1 MLSSIRARILAT
13 CVAIVIT
20 ALAVT
25 GGLVYYV
32 VKQHNDETIDQNLK
46 SVLAGHAL
54 ALDEWIASRAQQT
67 RALADTLTVGDGD
80 PLPALTLLGKSGGFQ
95 VLTLGLPDRTAF
107 SNVPLAAGYDPTARP
122 WYKQAVEAGRLVV
135 TALYLDAS
143 TGKPAFAFAAPILR
157 GGTLKGVLAAS
168 LYMERASEIV
178 VSMHPTP
185 SSFAFL
191 VDRSGRLIAGAKTD
205 LIMKPALGLSPDL
218 TPERLAG
225 LQAASEPVAVDIGGA
240 TKLLRAQPI
249 AGTDWS
255 LVMALDRSDVTAG
268 MRAVATTTLVAILVV
283 ACIAAA
289 LVGALTNAAFK
300 RVLLV
305 RDALTDV
312 ASGSGDLTKRLEADG
327 SDEAAQIA
335 RAFNLFAEK
344 ISAILLQIRAFSE
357 SVSVASAEIA
367 QGNQDLSSRT
377 EHAASSLQ
385 ETAAAL
391 EEIAGTARNSA
402 DSATQ
407 VNRLAES
414 ASGVAM
420 RGGAV
425 VSQVIETMGEIT
437 KASTEISNIIGVIDG
452 IAFQTNILALNAA
465 VEAARANEHGRG
477 FAVVAG
483 EVRTLAQRSAQA
495 AREIKHLIQSSVERI
510 EGGSGLV
517 QTAGATMDEIVE
529 GVRGISS
536 VIAEMT
542 VAANEQSTGLAQ
554 VNQAVSQL
562 DHSTQQN
569 AALVE
574 ESAAAAALLRE
585 QAAQLAQ
592 TVGEFKLARAQS
604 VDVQAA

>member
-1 MLSSIRARILAT
+1 MLSSIRARIVAT
-13 CVAIVIT
+13 CVAIVVT

-25 GGLVYYV
+25 GGLVYQV
-32 VKQHNDETIDQNLK
+32 VKRHNDETIDRNLQ

-54 ALDEWIASRAQQT
+54 ALDEWVAGRAQQT
-67 RALADTLTVGDGD
+67 QALADTLAIGEGD

-95 VLTLGLPDRTAF
+95 VLTLGLPDHTAF
-107 SNVPLAAGYDPTARP
+107 SNIPLAPGYDPTARP

-135 TALYLDAS
+135 TALYQDAS
-143 TGKPAFAFAAPILR
+143 TGKPAFAFAVPIMR

-168 LYMERASEIV
+168 LYMERASAIV
-178 VSMHPTP
+178 ASMHPTP
-185 SSFAFL
+185 ASFAFL
-191 VDRSGRLIAGAKTD
+191 VDRGGRLIAGAKTD
-205 LIMKPALGLSPDL
+205 LIMKPAVQLSPEL
-218 TPERLAG
+218 TPERLTS
-225 LQAASEPVAVDIGGA
+225 LQSASEPVAIAVDGV

-268 MRAVATTTLVAILVV
+268 MRAVATTTLVAIVIV

-312 ASGSGDLTKRLEADG
+312 ASGSGDLTKRLRADG
-327 SDEAAQIA
+327 NDEAAQIA

-344 ISAILLQIRAFSE
+344 ISAILLQIRGFSE

-367 QGNQDLSSRT
+367 QGNQDLSGRT

-391 EEIAGTARNSA
+391 EQIAGTARNSA
-402 DSATQ
+402 DAATQ

-420 RGGAV
+420 RGGEV
-425 VSQVIETMGEIT
+425 VSQVVATMGEIT
-437 KASTEISNIIGVIDG
+437 AASNEISNIIGVIDG

-495 AREIKHLIQSSVERI
+495 AKEIKQLIQASVDKI

-517 QTAGATMDEIVE
+517 HTAGATMDEIVE
-529 GVRGISS
+529 GVRGITS

-592 TVGEFKLARAQS
+592 IVGEFKLAQPRMGETAP
-604 VDVQAA
+604 V

>member
-1 MLSSIRARILAT
+1 MLSSIRARIVAT
-13 CVAIVIT
+13 CVAIVVT

-25 GGLVYYV
+25 GGLVYQV
-32 VKQHNDETIDQNLK
+32 VKRHNDETIDRNLQ

-54 ALDEWIASRAQQT
+54 ALDEWVAGRAQQT
-67 RALADTLTVGDGD
+67 QALADTLPLGEGD

-95 VLTLGLPDRTAF
+95 VLTLGLPDHTAF
-107 SNVPLAAGYDPTARP
+107 SNIPLAPGYDPTARP

-135 TALYLDAS
+135 TALYQDAS
-143 TGKPAFAFAAPILR
+143 TGKPAFAFAVPIMR
-157 GGTLKGVLAAS
+157 GGALKGVLAAS
-168 LYMERASEIV
+168 LYMERASAIV
-178 VSMHPTP
+178 ASMHPTP
-185 SSFAFL
+185 ASFAFL
-191 VDRSGRLIAGAKTD
+191 VDRGGRLIAGAKTD
-205 LIMKPALGLSPDL
+205 LIMKPAVQLSPEL
-218 TPERLAG
+218 TPERLAS
-225 LQAASEPVAVDIGGA
+225 LQSASEPVATAVDGV

-268 MRAVATTTLVAILVV
+268 MRAVATTTLVAIVIV

-312 ASGSGDLTKRLEADG
+312 ASGSGDLTKRLRADG
-327 SDEAAQIA
+327 NDEAAQIA

-344 ISAILLQIRAFSE
+344 ISAILLQIRGFSE

-367 QGNQDLSSRT
+367 QGNQDLSGRT

-402 DSATQ
+402 DAATQ

-420 RGGAV
+420 RGGEV
-425 VSQVIETMGEIT
+425 VSQVVATMGEIT
-437 KASTEISNIIGVIDG
+437 AASNEISNIIGVIDG

-477 FAVVAG
+477 FGVVAG

-495 AREIKHLIQSSVERI
+495 AKEIKQLIQASVDKI

-517 QTAGATMDEIVE
+517 HTAGATMDEIVE
-529 GVRGISS
+529 GVRGITS

-592 TVGEFKLARAQS
+592 IVGEFKLAQPQTADTAR
-604 VDVQAA
+604 V

>member
-178 VSMHPTP
+178 ASMHPTP

-402 DSATQ
+402 DAATQ

-414 ASGVAM
+414 ASGVAL

>member
-13 CVAIVIT
+13 CVAIVVT

-32 VKQHNDETIDQNLK
+32 VEQHNDETIDQNLK

-67 RALADTLTVGDGD
+67 QALADTLTVGDGD

-122 WYKQAVEAGRLVV
+122 WYKQAVDAGRLVV

-157 GGTLKGVLAAS
+157 DGTLKGVLAAS
-168 LYMERASEIV
+168 LYMERASAIV
-178 VSMHPTP
+178 ASMHPTP

-205 LIMKPALGLSPDL
+205 LIMKPAAGLSPEL

-225 LQAASEPVAVDIGGA
+225 LQAASAPVAIDIGGA
-240 TKLLRAQPI
+240 AKLLRAQAI

-268 MRAVATTTLVAILVV
+268 MRAVATTTLIAILVV
-283 ACIAAA
+283 ACVAAA

-312 ASGSGDLTKRLEADG
+312 ASGSGDLTKRLAADG

-344 ISAILLQIRAFSE
+344 ISAILLQIRGFSE

-391 EEIAGTARNSA
+391 EQIAGTARNSA
-402 DSATQ
+402 DAATQ

-414 ASGVAM
+414 ASGVAL
-420 RGGAV
+420 RGGEV
-425 VSQVIETMGEIT
+425 VSQVVGTMGEIT

-495 AREIKHLIQSSVERI
+495 AREIKHLIQSSVEKI
-510 EGGSGLV
+510 EGGSALV

-529 GVRGISS
+529 GVRGISN

-585 QAAQLAQ
+585 QAAQLAR
-592 TVGEFKLARAQS
+592 TVGEFRLARPQS
-604 VDVQAA
+604 AEALAA

>member
-13 CVAIVIT
+13 CVAIVVT

-25 GGLVYYV
+25 GGLVYEV
-32 VKQHNDETIDQNLK
+32 VKRHNDETIDQNLQ

-54 ALDEWIASRAQQT
+54 ALDEWVASRAQQT
-67 RALADTLTVGDGD
+67 QALADTLPVGEGD

-107 SNVPLAAGYDPTARP
+107 SNVPLAPGYDPTARP

-135 TALYLDAS
+135 TALYRDAT
-143 TGKPAFAFAAPILR
+143 TGKPAFAFAAPIVR

-168 LYMERASEIV
+168 LYMERASAIV
-178 VSMHPTP
+178 ASMHPSP
-185 SSFAFL
+185 ASFAFL

-205 LIMKPALGLSPDL
+205 LIMKPAAELSPEL
-218 TPERLAG
+218 TPDRLAG
-225 LQAASEPVAVDIGGA
+225 LQTATEPVAIAVDGV
-240 TKLLRAQPI
+240 TKLLRARAI

-255 LVMALDRSDVTAG
+255 LVMALDQSDVTSG
-268 MRAVATTTLVAILVV
+268 MRAVATTTLAAIVIV

-289 LVGALTNAAFK
+289 LVGALTNAAFR

-312 ASGSGDLTKRLEADG
+312 ASGSGDLTKRLQADG
-327 SDEAAQIA
+327 NDEAAQIA
-335 RAFNLFAEK
+335 RAFNVFAEK
-344 ISAILLQIRAFSE
+344 ISAILLEIRGFSE

-402 DSATQ
+402 DAATQ

-420 RGGAV
+420 RGGEV
-425 VSQVIETMGEIT
+425 VSQVVATMGEIT
-437 KASTEISNIIGVIDG
+437 AASTEISNIIGVIDG

-495 AREIKHLIQSSVERI
+495 AKEIKQLIQASVDKI

-517 QTAGATMDEIVE
+517 HTAGATMDEIVE
-529 GVRGISS
+529 GVRGITS

-574 ESAAAAALLRE
+574 ESAAAAAQLRE
-585 QAAQLAQ
+585 QAARLAR
-592 TVGEFKLARAQS
+592 TVGEFKLARPH
-604 VDVQAA
+604 AADTMPA

>member
-1 MLSSIRARILAT
+1 MLSSIRARIVAT
-13 CVAIVIT
+13 CVAIVVT

-25 GGLVYYV
+25 GGLVYEV
-32 VKQHNDETIDQNLK
+32 VKRHNDETIDQNLQ

-54 ALDEWIASRAQQT
+54 ALDEWVASRAQQT
-67 RALADTLTVGDGD
+67 QALADTLPIGEGD

-95 VLTLGLPDRTAF
+95 VLTLGLPDHTAF
-107 SNVPLAAGYDPTARP
+107 SNIPLASGYDPTARP

-135 TALYLDAS
+135 TALYQDAS
-143 TGKPAFAFAAPILR
+143 TGKPAFAFAAPVMR
-157 GGTLKGVLAAS
+157 GGALKGVLAAS
-168 LYMERASEIV
+168 LYMERASAIV
-178 VSMHPTP
+178 ASMHPTP
-185 SSFAFL
+185 ASFAFL

-205 LIMKPALGLSPDL
+205 LIMKPATQLSPEL
-218 TPERLAG
+218 TPDRLAG
-225 LQAASEPVAVDIGGA
+225 LQGATEPVAVAVDGV

-268 MRAVATTTLVAILVV
+268 MRAVATTTLVAIVIV
-283 ACIAAA
+283 ACLAAA

-312 ASGSGDLTKRLEADG
+312 ASGSGDLTKRLRADG
-327 SDEAAQIA
+327 NDEAAQIA
-335 RAFNLFAEK
+335 RAFNVFAEK
-344 ISAILLQIRAFSE
+344 ISAILLQIRGFSE

-402 DSATQ
+402 DAATQ

-420 RGGAV
+420 RGGEV
-425 VSQVIETMGEIT
+425 VSQVVATMGEIT
-437 KASTEISNIIGVIDG
+437 AASNEISNIIGVIDG

-495 AREIKHLIQSSVERI
+495 AKEIKQLIQASVDKI

-517 QTAGATMDEIVE
+517 HTAGVTMDEIVE
-529 GVRGISS
+529 GVRGITS

-592 TVGEFKLARAQS
+592 TVGEFKLAGP
-604 VDVQAA
+604 QAADTAPA

>member
-178 VSMHPTP
+178 ASMHPTP

>member
-1 MLSSIRARILAT
+1 MLSSIRARIMAT
-13 CVAIVIT
+13 CVAIVVT

-25 GGLVYYV
+25 GGLVYDV
-32 VKQHNDETIDQNLK
+32 VKRHNDETIDRNLQ

-54 ALDEWIASRAQQT
+54 ALDEWVAGRAQQT
-67 RALADTLTVGDGD
+67 QALADTLAIGEGD

-95 VLTLGLPDRTAF
+95 VLTLGLPDHTAF
-107 SNVPLAAGYDPTARP
+107 SNIPLAPGYDPTARP

-135 TALYLDAS
+135 TALYQDAS
-143 TGKPAFAFAAPILR
+143 TGKPAFAFAVPIMR
-157 GGTLKGVLAAS
+157 GGALKGVLAAS
-168 LYMERASEIV
+168 LYMERASAIV
-178 VSMHPTP
+178 ASMHPTP
-185 SSFAFL
+185 ASFAFL

-205 LIMKPALGLSPDL
+205 LIMKPAVQLSPEL
-218 TPERLAG
+218 TPERLAS
-225 LQAASEPVAVDIGGA
+225 LQSASEPVAIAVDGV

-268 MRAVATTTLVAILVV
+268 MRAVATTTLVAIVIV

-312 ASGSGDLTKRLEADG
+312 ASGSGDLTKRLRADG
-327 SDEAAQIA
+327 NDEAAQIA

-344 ISAILLQIRAFSE
+344 ISAILLQIRGFSE

-367 QGNQDLSSRT
+367 QGNQDLSGRT

-391 EEIAGTARNSA
+391 EQIAGTARNSA
-402 DSATQ
+402 DAATQ

-420 RGGAV
+420 RGGEV
-425 VSQVIETMGEIT
+425 VSQVVATMGEIT
-437 KASTEISNIIGVIDG
+437 AASNEISNIIGVIDG

-495 AREIKHLIQSSVERI
+495 AKEIKQLIQASVDKI

-517 QTAGATMDEIVE
+517 HTAGATMDEIVE
-529 GVRGISS
+529 GVRGITS

-592 TVGEFKLARAQS
+592 IVGEFKLAQPQTADTAR
-604 VDVQAA
+604 V

>member
-1 MLSSIRARILAT
+1 MLSSIRARIVAT
-13 CVAIVIT
+13 CVAIVVT

-25 GGLVYYV
+25 GGLVYDV
-32 VKQHNDETIDQNLK
+32 VKRHNDETIDRNLQ

-54 ALDEWIASRAQQT
+54 ALDEWVAGRAQQT
-67 RALADTLTVGDGD
+67 QALADTLPIGEGD

-95 VLTLGLPDRTAF
+95 VLTLGLPDHTAF
-107 SNVPLAAGYDPTARP
+107 SNIPLAPGYDPTARP

-135 TALYLDAS
+135 TALYQDAS
-143 TGKPAFAFAAPILR
+143 TGKPAFAFAVPIMR

-168 LYMERASEIV
+168 LYMERASAIV
-178 VSMHPTP
+178 ASMHPTP
-185 SSFAFL
+185 ASFAFL
-191 VDRSGRLIAGAKTD
+191 VDRGGRLIAGAKTD
-205 LIMKPALGLSPDL
+205 LIMKPAVQLSPEL
-218 TPERLAG
+218 TPERLAS
-225 LQAASEPVAVDIGGA
+225 LQSASEPVAIAVDGV

-268 MRAVATTTLVAILVV
+268 MRAVATTTLVAIVIV

-312 ASGSGDLTKRLEADG
+312 ASGSGDLTKRLLADG
-327 SDEAAQIA
+327 NDEAAQIA

-344 ISAILLQIRAFSE
+344 ISAILLQIRGFSE

-367 QGNQDLSSRT
+367 QGNRDLSGRT

-402 DSATQ
+402 DAATQ

-420 RGGAV
+420 RGGEV
-425 VSQVIETMGEIT
+425 VSQVVATMGEIT
-437 KASTEISNIIGVIDG
+437 AASNEISNIIGVIDG

-495 AREIKHLIQSSVERI
+495 AKEIKQLIQASVDKI

-517 QTAGATMDEIVE
+517 HTAGATMDEIVE
-529 GVRGISS
+529 GVRGITS

-592 TVGEFKLARAQS
+592 IVGEFKLAQPQTADTAR
-604 VDVQAA
+604 V

>member
-1 MLSSIRARILAT
+1 MLSSIRARIVAT
-13 CVAIVIT
+13 CVAIVVT

-25 GGLVYYV
+25 GGLVYEV
-32 VKQHNDETIDQNLK
+32 VQRHNDETIDQNLR

-54 ALDEWIASRAQQT
+54 ALDEWVASRAQQT
-67 RALADTLTVGDGD
+67 QALADTLPIGEGD

-95 VLTLGLPDRTAF
+95 VLTLGLPDHTAF
-107 SNVPLAAGYDPTARP
+107 SNIPLASGYDPTARP

-135 TALYLDAS
+135 TALYQDAS
-143 TGKPAFAFAAPILR
+143 TGKPAFAFAVPIMR
-157 GGTLKGVLAAS
+157 GGALKGVLAAS
-168 LYMERASEIV
+168 LYMERASAIV
-178 VSMHPTP
+178 ASMHPTP
-185 SSFAFL
+185 ASFAFL
-191 VDRSGRLIAGAKTD
+191 VDRGGRLIAGVKTD
-205 LIMKPALGLSPDL
+205 LIMKPAVQLSPEL
-218 TPERLAG
+218 TPDRLAG
-225 LQAASEPVAVDIGGA
+225 LQRASEPVAIAVDGV

-268 MRAVATTTLVAILVV
+268 MRAVATTTLVAIVIV

-312 ASGSGDLTKRLEADG
+312 ASGNGDLTKRLRADG
-327 SDEAAQIA
+327 NDEAAQIA
-335 RAFNLFAEK
+335 RAFNVFAEK
-344 ISAILLQIRAFSE
+344 ISAILLQIRGFSE

-402 DSATQ
+402 DAATQ
-407 VNRLAES
+407 VSRLAES

-420 RGGAV
+420 RGGEV
-425 VSQVIETMGEIT
+425 VSQVVATMGEIT
-437 KASTEISNIIGVIDG
+437 AASNEISNIIGVIDG

-495 AREIKHLIQSSVERI
+495 AKEIKQLIQASVDKI

-517 QTAGATMDEIVE
+517 HTAGATMDEIVE
-529 GVRGISS
+529 GVRGITS
-536 VIAEMT
+536 VIAEMS

-592 TVGEFKLARAQS
+592 TVGEFKLARPQTA
-604 VDVQAA
+604 DTAPA

>member
-1 MLSSIRARILAT
+1 MLSSIRARIVAT
-13 CVAIVIT
+13 CVAIVVT

-25 GGLVYYV
+25 GGLVYDV
-32 VKQHNDETIDQNLK
+32 VKRHNDETIDRNLQ

-54 ALDEWIASRAQQT
+54 ALDEWVAGRAQQT
-67 RALADTLTVGDGD
+67 QALADTLPIGEGD

-107 SNVPLAAGYDPTARP
+107 SNIPLAPGYDPTARP

-135 TALYLDAS
+135 TALYQDAS
-143 TGKPAFAFAAPILR
+143 TGKPAFAFAVPIMR

-168 LYMERASEIV
+168 LYMERASAIV
-178 VSMHPTP
+178 ASMHPTP
-185 SSFAFL
+185 ASFAFL
-191 VDRSGRLIAGAKTD
+191 VDRGGRLIAGAKTD
-205 LIMKPALGLSPDL
+205 LIMKPAVQLSPEL
-218 TPERLAG
+218 TPERLAS
-225 LQAASEPVAVDIGGA
+225 LQSASEPVAIAVDGV

-268 MRAVATTTLVAILVV
+268 MRAVATTTLVAIVIV

-312 ASGSGDLTKRLEADG
+312 ASGSGDLTKRLRADG
-327 SDEAAQIA
+327 NDEAAQIA

-344 ISAILLQIRAFSE
+344 ISAILLQIRGFSE

-367 QGNQDLSSRT
+367 QGNQDLSGRT

-391 EEIAGTARNSA
+391 EQIAGTARNSA
-402 DSATQ
+402 DAATQ

-420 RGGAV
+420 RGGEV
-425 VSQVIETMGEIT
+425 VSQVVATMGGIT
-437 KASTEISNIIGVIDG
+437 AASNEISNIIGVIDG

-495 AREIKHLIQSSVERI
+495 AKEIKQLIQASVDKI

-517 QTAGATMDEIVE
+517 HTAGATMDEIVE
-529 GVRGISS
+529 GVRGITS

-592 TVGEFKLARAQS
+592 IVGEFKLAQPQTADTAR
-604 VDVQAA
+604 V